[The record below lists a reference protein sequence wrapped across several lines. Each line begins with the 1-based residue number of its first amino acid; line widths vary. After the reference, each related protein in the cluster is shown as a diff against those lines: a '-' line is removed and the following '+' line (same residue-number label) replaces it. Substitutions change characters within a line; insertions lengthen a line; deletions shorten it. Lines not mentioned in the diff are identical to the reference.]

1 MILEEDFANKLNL
14 EFLNTYNEELIII
27 YLT

>member
-1 MILEEDFANKLNL
+1 MILEEDFANKQNSD
-14 EFLNTYNEELIII
+14 FLNDYNEELIIV

>member
-1 MILEEDFANKLNL
+1 MILEEDFANKLNS